1 MKINKVKKALIIID
15 LIVITFF
22 QLSFDNIKADSQ
34 SKELQ
39 SLHLNL
45 YQASS
50 DTARIRVMLDISW
63 YFMTINTDSA
73 LVYAKKTLKLS
84 RGISDLAIVKSA
96 SALGDAYN
104 LAADYENAI
113 KYDQEAFHYAQ
124 KSHYSKGYSILLN
137 NIGTNYLML
146 NDNDKALEYFTKAL
160 EFSKDYDDK
169 VLTFANLAQ
178 AFTYQNKFTKAGEY
192 YEMALKLAKHDNNT
206 KDVATI
212 YDRLGE
218 LYLMEKN
225 YGKSLYYFD
234 EALKMLNAN
243 DLYKRSECLRGIT
256 ASYIETKHYEQGLK
270 TAGQADSIAKKGG
283 FIFELKDINLLLS
296 QLYDS
301 LRKPS
306 LALAYH
312 KRHIIYKDSIFNI
325 EKNKRISFLQ
335 TEFETRQK
343 EMQVENL
350 QKEAAFHRTMTYVY
364 LIVGFLI
371 LTVLFFFIKDI
382 RLKNKKLK
390 IGKEL
395 AEQRLKNEQEKSQIV
410 NERLLQQKEKEK
422 LEKQRLEIVL
432 DEKHREI
439 LTHAIQINQQK
450 EVLTTVQSEI
460 VGIIKLEDPLEI
472 INSVKQLASEIKTKI
487 DLSDD
492 WQQIKLHFEKVHPEF
507 FNRLKTDF
515 SDLTINELKLCA
527 YTKLKFSSKEISRLL
542 NINPSSVQMSRY
554 RLKKKMNIP
563 EEVNFNDFIT
573 GRN

>member
-1 MKINKVKKALIIID
+1 MKIIPAKKAHILSA
-15 LIVITFF
+15 LMVICLLQF
-22 QLSFDNIKADSQ
+22 SFTRIKANSQ
-34 SKELQ
+34 TNEL
-39 SLHLNL
+39 SNL
-45 YQASS
+45 RHKLQIAIT
-50 DTARIRVMLDISW
+50 DTARIRVWIDISW

-73 LVYAKKTLKLS
+73 LVYAKKALKLS

-104 LAADYENAI
+104 LADDYENAI
-113 KYDQEAFHYAQ
+113 KYDQEAFHNAQ
-124 KSHYSKGYSILLN
+124 KLHYTKGYSILLN

-146 NDNDKALEYFTKAL
+146 YDFDKALDYFTKAL

-178 AFTYQNKFTKAGEY
+178 AFTSQNKFTKADEY
-192 YEMALKLAKHDNNT
+192 YEMALKLAKHENNT

-218 LYLMEKN
+218 LSLMKKN
-225 YGKSLYYFD
+225 YSKSLYYFE
-234 EALKMLNAN
+234 EALKMLSDN
-243 DLYKRSECLRGIT
+243 DLYMRSECLRGIT
-256 ASYIETKHYEQGLK
+256 ASYLETKRYEKGLK
-270 TAGQADSIAKKGG
+270 AARQADSIAKKGG
-283 FIFELKDINLLLS
+283 FISELKDINLLLS

-301 LRKPS
+301 LRKPA

-312 KRHIIYKDSIFNI
+312 KQHIIYKDSIFNI
-325 EKNKRISFLQ
+325 EKNKRMSFLQ

-343 EMQVENL
+343 ELQVENL

-364 LIVGFLI
+364 LIVGILI
-371 LTVLFFFIKDI
+371 LLVLFFFIKDI
-382 RLKNKKLK
+382 RQKNKKLK
-390 IGKEL
+390 IEKEL

-410 NERLLQQKEKEK
+410 KERLFQQKEKEK

-450 EVLTTVQSEI
+450 EVLTSVQSEI

-472 INSVKQLASEIKTKI
+472 INSVKQLTSEIKTKI

-507 FNRLKTDF
+507 FNRLKIDF
-515 SDLTINELKLCA
+515 PDLTINELKLCA
-527 YTKLKFSSKEISRLL
+527 YTKLKFSSKEIGRLI

-563 EEVNFNDFIT
+563 EEVNFNDFII